1 MQMLRIL
8 SQPNGSHFNQTC
20 FGIVPEGWALIPDD
34 MELPNFPFGEVIVE
48 EDKETGMMTVT
59 EWIPGELPE
68 TPKIPQDTTIPDLQ
82 KENTLLK
89 AQVKAMSERSDFIED
104 CIAEMASKVY

>member
-1 MQMLRIL
+1 MQIL
-8 SQPNGSHFNQTC
+8 EIKKRPNGSHLNQTYHGDL
-20 FGIVPEGWALIPDD
+20 FEGWALIPDD
-34 MELPNFPFGEVIVE
+34 MELPNFPFGEVIAE

>member
-1 MQMLRIL
+1 MQMLEISARA
-8 SQPNGSHFNQTC
+8 NGSHLNQTYYGDL
-20 FGIVPEGWALIPDD
+20 FEGWALIPDD
-34 MELPNFPFGEVIVE
+34 MELPNFPFGEVVAE
-48 EDKETGMMTVT
+48 KDKETGMMIVT

-104 CIAEMASKVY
+104 CIAEMATKVY

>member
-1 MQMLRIL
+1 MQMLKIKANL
-8 SQPNGSHFNQTC
+8 NGSHDNQTYHGEL
-20 FGIVPEGWALIPDD
+20 FNGWAVIPDD
-34 MELPNFPFGEVIVE
+34 MELPNFPFGEVIAE
-48 EDKETGMMTVT
+48 EDKETGMMTVA

-68 TPKIPQDTTIPDLQ
+68 VPEIPKDTTIPDLK

-104 CIAEMASKVY
+104 CIAEMATKVY

>member
-1 MQMLRIL
+1 MQIL
-8 SQPNGSHFNQTC
+8 EIKKRPNGSHLKQTYHGDLC
-20 FGIVPEGWALIPDD
+20 EGWAVIPND
-34 MELPNFPFGEVIVE
+34 MELPNFPFGEVIAE

-59 EWIPGELPE
+59 EWIPGKCPPPPE
-68 TPKIPQDTTIPDLQ
+68 IPKDTTIPDLQ

>member
-1 MQMLRIL
+1 MQIL
-8 SQPNGSHFNQTC
+8 EIKKRSNGSHLNQTYHGDL
-20 FGIVPEGWALIPDD
+20 FEGWAFIPDD
-34 MELPNFPFGEVIVE
+34 MELPNFPFGEVIAE

>member
-1 MQMLRIL
+1 MQMLEIL
-8 SQPNGSHFNQTC
+8 AHLNGSHLNQTYYGDL
-20 FGIVPEGWALIPDD
+20 FEGWALIPED
-34 MELPNFPFGEVIVE
+34 MELPEFPFGEVEAEI
-48 EDKETGMMTVT
+48 DKETGLMTVT
-59 EWIPGELPE
+59 KWIPGKCPPPPE
-68 TPKIPQDTTIPDLQ
+68 IPQDTTIPDLQ

>member
-1 MQMLRIL
+1 MQMLKIL
-8 SQPNGSHFNQTC
+8 KNSNGSHQDQTYH
-20 FGIVPEGWALIPDD
+20 GVLPDGWALIPDG
-34 MELPNFPFGEVIVE
+34 MAMKYFPYGEVKAE
-48 EDKETGMMTVT
+48 QDKETGMMTVT

-89 AQVKAMSERSDFIED
+89 AQIQATTERLDFIED
-104 CIAEMASKVY
+104 CIAEMATKVY